1 MGFMKRP
8 KAPKPTAQQLA
19 SERRTMVALDEETAD
34 VERRLK
40 AAARGKLG
48 AKSLLPTKGNPTGA
62 VSRVTLGRSQGRRGA
77 SRASAAAA
85 QGIMRFR
92 DLPNGDER

>member
-8 KAPKPTAQQLA
+8 KAPKPTAQQIA
-19 SERRTMVALDEETAD
+19 SERRTAAALDEETAD

-48 AKSLLPTKGNPTGA
+48 AKSLLPSSQQSSGTGVA
-62 VSRVTLGRSQGRRGA
+62 SKPRLALGT
-77 SRASAAAA
+77 RASAGSATN
-85 QGIMRFR
+85 GIMRFR
-92 DLPNGDER
+92 NLPNGDQR

>member
-19 SERRTMVALDEETAD
+19 AERRTEAALDEETAG

-48 AKSLLPTKGNPTGA
+48 AKSLLPSNQQPQAKGAAPRTM
-62 VSRVTLGRSQGRRGA
+62 LGRGAPAGRGTT
-77 SRASAAAA
+77 AATS
-85 QGIMRFR
+85 GLMRFR
-92 DLPNGDER
+92 NVPYGDQK

>member
-19 SERRTMVALDEETAD
+19 AERRTAAALDEETAD

-48 AKSLLPTKGNPTGA
+48 AKSLLPTSQQASGTGA
-62 VSRVTLGRSQGRRGA
+62 A
-77 SRASAAAA
+77 SRIRMGLGSRGSAGSATN
-85 QGIMRFR
+85 GIMRFR
-92 DLPNGDER
+92 NLPNGDQR